1 MTVLVKK
8 VFISS
13 KPSIVCLLCPPPCGP
28 FSIQEIAVGGLSY
41 KVKKPRPCK
50 GTRHLFV
57 TSFHHPL
64 QHTPAANQL
73 CREICAPITPETDVA
88 AYQIPWSCVSCKS
101 FCSSE
106 TGSAPNT
113 VWPHNSEGIFNQLY
127 SHRSCTCTG
136 SLQLSTM
143 AYCLRHSLS
152 FF

>member
-1 MTVLVKK
+1 MRHDSIPPQCDPSF
-8 VFISS
+8 FIVW
-13 KPSIVCLLCPPPCGP
+13 KTI
-28 FSIQEIAVGGLSY
+28 
-41 KVKKPRPCK
+41 KKPRPCK

-101 FCSSE
+101 FCSLE
-106 TGSAPNT
+106 TGSAPDT

-152 FF
+152 FYNLFLWGWNAYAFRCHRL